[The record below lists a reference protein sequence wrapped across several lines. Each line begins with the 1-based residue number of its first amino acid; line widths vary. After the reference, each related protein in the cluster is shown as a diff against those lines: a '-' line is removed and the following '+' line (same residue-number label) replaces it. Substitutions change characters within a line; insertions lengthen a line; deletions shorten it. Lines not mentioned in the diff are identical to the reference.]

1 MPFQSALLGFSE
13 GVSALK
19 AAADTGGFTVSGN
32 GVQVLLD
39 AANELYEDLGDMAR
53 QIDSLGQEWPL
64 GTTPAAVVYKPHFAA
79 TATDGQQGLV
89 VAVKK
94 LQADLRSIRESLEK
108 ARNTYEQTEQDG
120 VQGVKNAGK
129 DLTA

>member
-19 AAADTGGFTVSGN
+19 SAAASGGFTVSGE

-39 AANELYEDLGDMAR
+39 AANELYDDLDAMDLEINR
-53 QIDSLGQEWPL
+53 LGQKWPI
-64 GTTPAAVVYKPHFAA
+64 GTTPAAEVYKPHFAA
-79 TATDGQQGLV
+79 TATDGHQGLV

-94 LQADLRSIRESLEK
+94 LKEDLRSIRESLEK
-108 ARNTYEQTEQDG
+108 TRSSYEQSDESG
-120 VQGVKNAGK
+120 VQGVNRAGQN
-129 DLTA
+129 LST